1 MQKQLLYFLR
11 FVHKNSS
18 SNQTTVFSWAQR
30 WSVQIADVLMY
41 FYFDLEPSLNEVL
54 SWNILLLSRIHAAV
68 NLHRA
73 LDLQLQNSSKAST
86 PANRSSQWQLQFR
99 CCILFRQLL
108 LYCSDSKEPVVM
120 KVALIS
126 WRWYLTTTWNQHNC
140 ADLKVWICALQSFFP
155 SFTILLIVQRDC
167 THESYFLETSQL
179 FQKHFM
185 PSIVLKCIL
194 NCSCIYLLY
203 DLYRAATICLCVED
217 AVFFHGKGWQRT
229 FTCMQPRTSTSAKLK
244 GEGEKNNRFPMD
256 WQQMKNKFLKNDN
269 IVCMYV
275 IPVNLQ
281 KLYHEKVH
289 F

>member
-1 MQKQLLYFLR
+1 MTYYACSGQNSRTKSLPAVLSDQVGEICRRICSSMQKQLLYFLR

-18 SNQTTVFSWAQR
+18 SNQTTIFSWAQR

-126 WRWYLTTTWNQHNC
+126 WCWYLTTTRNQHNC
-140 ADLKVWICALQSFFP
+140 ADLKVWICALQSFFLP
-155 SFTILLIVQRDC
+155 SPSSSLCRGTVLMSLISWKLSNCFRNILC
-167 THESYFLETSQL
+167 PQL
-179 FQKHFM
+179 
-185 PSIVLKCIL
+185 CL
-194 NCSCIYLLY
+194 N
-203 DLYRAATICLCVED
+203 
-217 AVFFHGKGWQRT
+217 VF
-229 FTCMQPRTSTSAKLK
+229 
-244 GEGEKNNRFPMD
+244 
-256 WQQMKNKFLKNDN
+256 
-269 IVCMYV
+269 
-275 IPVNLQ
+275 
-281 KLYHEKVH
+281 
-289 F
+289 